1 MALTVKT
8 LTDGQLGTTAQAIL
22 YTVPAG
28 KATIVK
34 NHRFVNRDTVT
45 RTINLYY
52 LRSGGL
58 NTTAR
63 FLLPSAMSLAAGA
76 LIVEENELTMA
87 AGDVIQGDA
96 SVASKIDFVISG
108 IERDA

>member
-8 LTDGQLGTTAQAIL
+8 LNDGQLGSTAQGTL
-22 YTVPAG
+22 YTVPTG

-34 NHRFVNRDTVT
+34 NQRFVNRDTAT
-45 RTINLYY
+45 RTMNLYY
-52 LRSGGL
+52 LRFGGA
-58 NTTAR
+58 NTSAR
-63 FLLPSAMSLAAGA
+63 LLLPSNLSLAAGG
-76 LIVEENELTMA
+76 LVIEQDELTMA
-87 AGDVIQGDA
+87 AGDLIQGDA